1 MVFLPI
7 SKLSNEMNPKSSFE
21 KPISANYVCK
31 MLGIGRTSL
40 HKWSKDGVIR
50 SHKLGGKLF
59 YFESEI
65 IEDMRKERYSEKA
78 G

>member
-1 MVFLPI
+1 
-7 SKLSNEMNPKSSFE
+7 MNPKTSFE

-40 HKWSKDGVIR
+40 HRWSKVGIIR
-50 SHKLGGKLF
+50 SHKLGGKLY

-65 IEDMRKERYSEKA
+65 IEDMRKERCSNDADSQSVQKN
-78 G
+78 